1 MTNAATAAAAATAS
15 PAALAAGSTREQI
28 LAVARGFI
36 ETRSYLGFS
45 FQDVADAVGVRKAS
59 LYHHFATKE
68 ALGIAVIR
76 AATQGFKDWDAARAR
91 EPRDALE
98 SYFRM
103 YRNTLR
109 AGSAVCPAGAL
120 APGWGVINDEL
131 RLAVQDLRNT
141 QVTWL
146 TGVLGGLASEQG
158 TRDKA
163 DQAAKTTKAD
173 KALKAPNPR
182 RTSVASLAAYVFS
195 VCQGALLSAR
205 MTGRVEDF
213 DEAVAQL
220 RSSLPG

>member
-1 MTNAATAAAAATAS
+1 MTSATALAT
-15 PAALAAGSTREQI
+15 GSTREQI
-28 LAVARGFI
+28 LGVARGLI

-45 FQDVADAVGVRKAS
+45 FQDVANAVGIRKAS
-59 LYHHFATKE
+59 LYHHFSTKE

-76 AATQGFKDWDAARAR
+76 QATQFFKDWDAARVR
-91 EPRDALE
+91 TPKDALE

-109 AGSAVCPAGAL
+109 AGSGVCPAGAL

-131 RLAVQDLRNT
+131 RQAVQELRNT

-146 TGVLGGLASEQG
+146 TGVLG
-158 TRDKA
+158 
-163 DQAAKTTKAD
+163 
-173 KALKAPNPR
+173 ALMPARKKG
-182 RTSVASLAAYVFS
+182 TSVASLAAYVFS

-205 MTGRVEDF
+205 MTGRVDDF

>member
-1 MTNAATAAAAATAS
+1 MNATTAS
-15 PAALAAGSTREQI
+15 STALATGSTREQI

-91 EPRDALE
+91 EPKDALE

-109 AGSAVCPAGAL
+109 AGSAMCPAGAL

-131 RLAVQDLRNT
+131 RLAVQELRNT

-146 TGVLGGLASEQG
+146 TGVLGALASAPG
-158 TRDKA
+158 TG
-163 DQAAKTTKAD
+163 
-173 KALKAPNPR
+173 APRKDREGQERPLDR
-182 RTSVASLAAYVFS
+182 LA
-195 VCQGALLSAR
+195 CRL
-205 MTGRVEDF
+205 RV
-213 DEAVAQL
+213 L
-220 RSSLPG
+220 RLPGRAAVGAHDGARGRLRRSRRATQEFTAGRLSTPGPAARFGVPVF